1 MSTREKE
8 RGERKLRASL
18 HPLAFLSF
26 LVTTVQLVHRQY
38 TRRRESEPLSEQ
50 CPTIFGHGWGERGE
64 MVGQLEP
71 IETGQSNSS
80 PFETGS
86 PGYIVA

>member
-1 MSTREKE
+1 MSICGIMHNHMCNFLDIPERREE
-8 RGERKLRASL
+8 DSGNWGPGSTLSI
-18 HPLAFLSF
+18 AFLSF

-50 CPTIFGHGWGERGE
+50 RPTIFGHGWGERGE

-71 IETGQSNSS
+71 RDRAE
-80 PFETGS
+80 
-86 PGYIVA
+86 